1 MSDQH
6 YANFCRPKGGAGALG
21 SEPWRRRS
29 DAFHAAGHHVAA
41 ILCGAPQSPSCAHCL
56 NGGVSPLEPMGQG
69 ANAVPVGRATQADA
83 DNVRRFPFN
92 VAERIRLGHLI
103 FQDGAG
109 LAAEAKARRSGR
121 YQCLFSRSV
130 CDMAHAIACLEELGF
145 KQERGFVQVGQ
156 IWDATAPLI
165 TRGRAWAA
173 VETVAHAMWLGCED
187 LDELH
192 AVGLK
197 ALPDAPREPLGSP
210 LYPVELLT
218 PSTRS
223 IDRRP
228 WSVPF

>member
-6 YANFCRPKGGAGALG
+6 YANFCRPQGGAKALG
-21 SEPWRRRS
+21 PEAWRRRS

-41 ILCGAPQSPSCAHCL
+41 ILCGAPQPPSCAHCL
-56 NGGVSPLEPMGQG
+56 EGGGSFPEPMGQG
-69 ANAVPVGRATQADA
+69 ANAVLAGSATEADA
-83 DNVRRFPFN
+83 DNVRRFPFS

-121 YQCLFSRSV
+121 FRCLFARSV
-130 CDMAHAIACLEELGF
+130 NDMAHAIVCLVALGF

-173 VETVAHAMWLGCED
+173 VETVAYAIWQGCD
-187 LDELH
+187 DLH
-192 AVGLK
+192 AVGLG

-210 LYPVELLT
+210 LYPLELLT
-218 PSTRS
+218 PSARRPE
-223 IDRRP
+223 RRP
-228 WSVPF
+228 WSVRV